1 MADQDVQLEGAYG
14 VRDSHRWRNALLMI
28 LAIIGIGA
36 GIWWYAGPSSTSKG
50 GGGATGKGR
59 PSATVGVGKVA
70 RADMPI
76 ILTAIGSV
84 QPIVNATVRPQEAGV
99 LFAINFTEGQHVA
112 KGTKLAQIDPRPY
125 QLSLQQAQ
133 GNLAKD
139 MATLNSARVDLKR
152 YEVLFSQDSI
162 AKQQLDTQAATY
174 KQLEGTIAADRAAVG
189 TARLNLGYTAVRAP
203 ISGKVGLRQSDI
215 GSYVTPSD
223 ANGIVTITQTDPI
236 DVSFALPQSQIA
248 QVQRAAKAGTLPV
261 TILDQANTTVIA
273 HGQFKTFDNQID
285 ATSGTVKAK
294 ARVGNSDETLFPNQF
309 VNVNLIVDT
318 LKQAIV
324 VPVTAVRTGPSG
336 PFVYTM
342 SPDKV
347 AHRVNV
353 VTGPSDG
360 SRIAITS
367 GLKGDEMVI
376 FEGADRIDDGTKVT
390 TADGHGRGGQG
401 GGGGAAGATGGK
413 SGGHHQHDKS
423 AAAQ

>member
-14 VRDSHRWRNALLMI
+14 VRDSHRWRNALLML
-28 LAIIGIGA
+28 LAIIGVGA
-36 GIWWYAGPSSTSKG
+36 GIWWYAGSSSTGK

-59 PSATVGVGKVA
+59 PSATVGVSKVA
-70 RADMPI
+70 RADMPV
-76 ILTAIGSV
+76 ILTAIGTV

-152 YEVLFSQDSI
+152 YEVLFAQDSI

-174 KQLEGTIAADRAAVG
+174 KQLEGTIEADRAAVG

-223 ANGIVTITQTDPI
+223 ANGIVTITQADPI

-248 QVQRAAKAGTLPV
+248 QVQRAAKTGTLPV

-294 ARVGNSDETLFPNQF
+294 ARVGNGDETLFPNQF

-342 SPDKV
+342 SPDKI

-367 GLKGDEMVI
+367 GLNGDEMVI
-376 FEGADRIDDGTKVT
+376 YEGADRIDDGTKVT
-390 TADGHGRGGQG
+390 TADGHGHGGQG
-401 GGGGAAGATGGK
+401 AAGGATGGK
-413 SGGHHQHDKS
+413 SSGHHQHDKS